1 VQSRR
6 VTYISDTH
14 ALVWLLEDSEEL
26 SPQVADIFATRE
38 VRIVILTIVL
48 AEIRFLY
55 ARGRIGTNLDE
66 VVDRIV
72 NAPNM
77 EIYPLN
83 ELVVSLMP
91 TQLRIHDAIIVATGL
106 VFRDIMNEPTAILT
120 KDAKIVSCGLIDTV
134 W

>member
-1 VQSRR
+1 

-38 VRIVILTIVL
+38 VRIVISTIVL